1 VDEPEGEFPFVRHF
15 HFVWVLSG
23 PLTISLESLEAA
35 AQARVVV
42 AWAPQIYFSVG
53 CSAPHI
59 KQLTVDL
66 VILRSPLGVVE
77 STSSGFGP
85 SDPVSTSK
93 VDGVVASRMLRLL
106 SLANVRY
113 ESKYLYLIHMLAATQ
128 PIHRRRTSR
137 PPQMTP
143 R

>member
-1 VDEPEGEFPFVRHF
+1 MWIFSIPSAFQRSSLSIGPGFGQRPACDTRVDEPEGEFPFVPHF

-23 PLTISLESLEAA
+23 PLTISLEAA

-42 AWAPQIYFSVG
+42 AWVSQIYLSIG

-66 VILRSPLGVVE
+66 VILRSPLGVE
-77 STSSGFGP
+77 SISSGFGP

-93 VDGVVASRMLRLL
+93 ADGVVASRMLRL
-106 SLANVRY
+106 
-113 ESKYLYLIHMLAATQ
+113 
-128 PIHRRRTSR
+128 
-137 PPQMTP
+137 
-143 R
+143 